1 MLSPIYGDQL
11 YTQTNGIITNDNHSV
26 SLANSAVR
34 YILQPIAGVLR
45 EAALFRIFIDDI
57 IWIATSE
64 STNENIRTS
73 TIFSIC

>member
-1 MLSPIYGDQL
+1 L

-45 EAALFRIFIDDI
+45 EAALFLIFIDDI

>member
-45 EAALFRIFIDDI
+45 EAALFLIFIDDI

>member
-26 SLANSAVR
+26 SLANNAVR